1 MTFQGSDGDSDPIT
15 KAVWYH
21 LKRYGQAHTNNME
34 TWKEITNNIG
44 EHVDLVP
51 PTVERAEGPSIFP
64 TNCMRMTEVKI
75 VGMKRSVEEGLDEQ
89 HAKAAK
95 RAKVTQV
102 YHVDG
107 KWVYTVSKA

>member
-1 MTFQGSDGDSDPIT
+1 
-15 KAVWYH
+15 
-21 LKRYGQAHTNNME
+21 
-34 TWKEITNNIG
+34 
-44 EHVDLVP
+44 
-51 PTVERAEGPSIFP
+51 
-64 TNCMRMTEVKI
+64 MTEVKI